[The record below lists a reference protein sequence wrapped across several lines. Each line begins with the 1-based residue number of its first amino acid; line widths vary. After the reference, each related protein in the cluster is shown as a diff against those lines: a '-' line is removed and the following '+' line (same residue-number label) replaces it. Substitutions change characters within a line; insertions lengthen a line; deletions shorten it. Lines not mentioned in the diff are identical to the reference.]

1 MRVTEVDQKQEDKHC
16 MTSPTSLDL
25 RDESKIVFII
35 DEGRSD
41 GGGTGQ
47 QTVNHRKAEMS
58 FCILLHSRV
67 PRDSEMFCS
76 LFYATRNEPKHCYH
90 VEPMIEKI

>member
-25 RDESKIVFII
+25 RDESKVVFII

-41 GGGTGQ
+41 GEGLVSGQ
-47 QTVNHRKAEMS
+47 
-58 FCILLHSRV
+58 
-67 PRDSEMFCS
+67 
-76 LFYATRNEPKHCYH
+76 
-90 VEPMIEKI
+90 

>member
-1 MRVTEVDQKQEDKHC
+1 MRVTEVDQKQEDKHG

-41 GGGTGQ
+41 GEGL
-47 QTVNHRKAEMS
+47 V
-58 FCILLHSRV
+58 SRQ
-67 PRDSEMFCS
+67 
-76 LFYATRNEPKHCYH
+76 
-90 VEPMIEKI
+90 

>member
-25 RDESKIVFII
+25 RDESKVVFII

-41 GGGTGQ
+41 GEGLVSRQKSQEGRKQSGDSLTQ
-47 QTVNHRKAEMS
+47 QRA
-58 FCILLHSRV
+58 
-67 PRDSEMFCS
+67 
-76 LFYATRNEPKHCYH
+76 
-90 VEPMIEKI
+90 